1 MVFVCTNLISLLF
14 LFSSVSFFFFFFFFF
29 FLASIRPRGSPTPE
43 DEECAA
49 IIQAVILQVSETTR
63 INPSPPPEDLDSL
76 SGCLLPTVDRPNIPD
91 LKCIAG
97 HTLKSTFMMNN
108 EWKKK
113 FSKIV
118 IIDCRFD
125 YEYSGGH
132 IKTALH
138 CPEPKDVITNFF
150 KHPPSM
156 DALPVCMIFHCE
168 FSKNRAPKM

>member
-1 MVFVCTNLISLLF
+1 MSLSAADLRGVSWRHVWQRLRESAFV
-14 LFSSVSFFFFFFFFF
+14 SS
-29 FLASIRPRGSPTPE
+29 RQ
-43 DEECAA
+43 EEKAE
-49 IIQAVILQVSETTR
+49 I
-63 INPSPPPEDLDSL
+63 SL

-138 CPEPKDVITNFF
+138 CSEPKDMITNFF